1 MIQEVE
7 IIRLL
12 ISLGVLIFLFLRRDQ
27 LRVIPFSRLLMTGYL
42 LLVIGWVL
50 TILEGFILP
59 DLLNVIEHICYASS
73 SILLAIWS
81 IMVFKLKRDAV

>member
-59 DLLNVIEHICYASS
+59 DFLNVIEHICYASS
-73 SILLAIWS
+73 SILLAIWC
-81 IMVFKLKRDAV
+81 IMIFKLKRDVV